1 MFKGPSGDLPNV
13 QIDEYKEYSLI
24 RLDGEHGES
33 DDEKPGI
40 SLKVTENRLLL
51 RKLKKIDPIK
61 YCINSY
67 AVISYL
73 AVLFTAFFFGKA
85 T

>member
-1 MFKGPSGDLPNV
+1 M
-13 QIDEYKEYSLI
+13 QIDGYKEYSLI
-24 RLDGEHGES
+24 RLDGENWEG
-33 DDEKPGI
+33 DEENLGI
-40 SLKVTENRLLL
+40 SLKVTLNRLLL
-51 RKLKKIDPIK
+51 CKLRKIDPIK